1 MMVKY
6 KSQGTDFISIWEC
19 PFFNV
24 SVTSVV
30 KRIAKKQIMYS
41 KLDSFQW
48 VAHDLEQGITV
59 LLITFGCND
68 VIAELSIVKFVYS
81 FRKVAMY
88 KCNLS
93 DKHIQIDYILF
104 S

>member
-19 PFFNV
+19 PFFDV

-41 KLDSFQW
+41 KLDSF
-48 VAHDLEQGITV
+48 
-59 LLITFGCND
+59 
-68 VIAELSIVKFVYS
+68 
-81 FRKVAMY
+81 
-88 KCNLS
+88 
-93 DKHIQIDYILF
+93 
-104 S
+104 